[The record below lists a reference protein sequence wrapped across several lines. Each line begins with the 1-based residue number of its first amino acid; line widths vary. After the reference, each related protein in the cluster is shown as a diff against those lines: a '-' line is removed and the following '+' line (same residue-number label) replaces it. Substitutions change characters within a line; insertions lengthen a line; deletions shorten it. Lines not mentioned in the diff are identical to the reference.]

1 MQALNIPVIYF
12 AEKAKV
18 YYAICELLSRL
29 RTLSCPFNRNTAPY
43 NAAVHSDFFM
53 TEEISLLTLT
63 TSFMFDVIKG
73 MHAKAVYNYVFMQL
87 SQIFP
92 CAAIFYKDI
101 S

>member
-1 MQALNIPVIYF
+1 MQSVNSNRVYARCPVRSTGT
-12 AEKAKV
+12 
-18 YYAICELLSRL
+18 LH
-29 RTLSCPFNRNTAPY
+29 RTMQRCTLI
-43 NAAVHSDFFM
+43 FFM

>member
-1 MQALNIPVIYF
+1 MQSVNSNRVCARCPVR
-12 AEKAKV
+12 
-18 YYAICELLSRL
+18 S
-29 RTLSCPFNRNTAPY
+29 TGNTAPY